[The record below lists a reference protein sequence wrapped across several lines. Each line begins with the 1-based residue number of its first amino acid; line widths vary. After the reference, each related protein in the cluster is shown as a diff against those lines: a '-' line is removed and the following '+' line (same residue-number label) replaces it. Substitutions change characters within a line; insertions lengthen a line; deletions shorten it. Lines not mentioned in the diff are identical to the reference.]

1 MSIQMRNEQEKFAHQ
16 WANNQCPWLLILI
29 DAGRKRALLLQ
40 GKLIFLQNLL
50 ICIIDHAVFIL
61 KERTFNKSYH
71 MMLSAWPPSVGK
83 NSFRCF
89 VGCQQT
95 MLAPDCRGNSNCSV
109 AMIYEPSGVMQSH
122 QKASLN
128 VQFWQSFKE
137 DCCLHHFLVTG
148 EVNLWLILGLNA
160 ATAWNAAWK

>member
-1 MSIQMRNEQEKFAHQ
+1 MPMIININRRRKKKSFTFTRK
-16 WANNQCPWLLILI
+16 I
-29 DAGRKRALLLQ
+29 DLPAE
-40 GKLIFLQNLL
+40 FTNLYYRSSGFY
-50 ICIIDHAVFIL
+50 FI
-61 KERTFNKSYH
+61 ERTFNKSYH
-71 MMLSAWPPSVGK
+71 VMLSAWPPSVGK

-128 VQFWQSFKE
+128 VQFWRSFKK
-137 DCCLHHFLVTG
+137 DCCLHHFSWSLEKLTYD
-148 EVNLWLILGLNA
+148 
-160 ATAWNAAWK
+160 